1 MITILLAILL
11 LNQILITV
19 ELFKLKQQI
28 KKDHQQLESDILYI
42 IKLESKRNKHY

>member
-11 LNQILITV
+11 LSQILITV

-28 KKDHQQLESDILYI
+28 KIDYQQLEADILYI
-42 IKLESKRNKHY
+42 IRLESKRNKHY